1 VVAQTQAGLTR
12 MLLDELFAVRTASVE
27 ALIGARHQA
36 DTLYESVVFA
46 VGGVATLPDCL
57 RGGRTP
63 SPRAVHNVL
72 LRDYFTSHA
81 FSAVLFVVDGS
92 KNHEQGSLLRGTRQF
107 VTRHKAFCYAAQGRP
122 LRGTSS
128 LLRDIMWFGHTRHA
142 TWAQYMRCQL
152 PCVSMTMPKSHR
164 V

>member
-1 VVAQTQAGLTR
+1 MVAQTQAGLTR

-36 DTLYESVVFA
+36 DTLYES
-46 VGGVATLPDCL
+46 
-57 RGGRTP
+57 
-63 SPRAVHNVL
+63 
-72 LRDYFTSHA
+72 
-81 FSAVLFVVDGS
+81 
-92 KNHEQGSLLRGTRQF
+92 EQGSLLRGTRQF

>member
-92 KNHEQGSLLRGTRQF
+92 KNHGQDNSNVPQANESASGQLDSYHKQLQNIQQTSTMGPHPIDLRRSIDCMRTYQLSL
-107 VTRHKAFCYAAQGRP
+107 GRSC
-122 LRGTSS
+122 LY
-128 LLRDIMWFGHTRHA
+128 H
-142 TWAQYMRCQL
+142 C
-152 PCVSMTMPKSHR
+152 
-164 V
+164 